1 MIFQR
6 LLKTR
11 DTEFYRVIQNGNI
24 EDVFGYLLI
33 HDKREPAE
41 INDFKV
47 FAKSNINK
55 EAFSVNIKKK
65 SYLHDVFSLYRF
77 RRRTGNSK
85 IY

>member
-55 EAFSVNIKKK
+55 EAFSVNIKKIIFTRCFFT
-65 SYLHDVFSLYRF
+65 LP
-77 RRRTGNSK
+77 
-85 IY
+85 I

>member
-41 INDFKV
+41 IDDFKV

-55 EAFSVNIKKK
+55 EAFSVNIKKIIFTRC
-65 SYLHDVFSLYRF
+65 FSLYRF